1 MSTAHP
7 WHNLEPGPEAP
18 RIVRAVIEISK
29 GSRCK
34 YELDKPSGMLILDR
48 VLFSAVYYP
57 ANYGLIPQTYYLDND
72 PLDIVV
78 ICSQELVP
86 MSMLNARVIGIM
98 HMEDNGDQDD
108 KIIAVAAN
116 DISLDYIDDISQLP
130 PHTIHELKN
139 FFEDYKKLENKKVE
153 VMGFKGKEEAW
164 KCIEES
170 MERYRHQVK
179 HHAINNNDTN

>member
-1 MSTAHP
+1 MGTAHP
-7 WHNLEPGPEAP
+7 WHDVEPGPEAP
-18 RIVRAVIEISK
+18 RIVRAVIEITK

-48 VLFSAVYYP
+48 ILFSAVHYP

-86 MSMLNARVIGIM
+86 RSMLNTRVIGIM

-139 FFEDYKKLENKKVE
+139 FFEDYKKLENKSVE
-153 VMGFKGKEEAW
+153 VLGFKGKETAW
-164 KCIEES
+164 ACIQES
-170 MERYRHQVK
+170 MDRYQQK
-179 HHAINNNDTN
+179 IKPTLHHNLK